1 MMLSAAWIPCAYYV
15 MCVKSREDLDEDLNE
30 DLDEDLNE
38 DLDEDLNED
47 INFKENGFY
56 ID

>member
-30 DLDEDLNE
+30 D
-38 DLDEDLNED
+38 